1 MKKPNAARRH
11 ASQLKRKVRQPEGQ
25 LPKEHV
31 LGSVRLF
38 PGETAIPMP
47 DLRLRGTVGPPGAFD
62 DVALT
67 TIGRMN
73 MAGLRPDH
81 DVLDIGCGVGRTARY
96 LCDYLSGDSHYEG
109 FDITEEGIVWCQT
122 NITPMF
128 PNFQF
133 RYVPL
138 TNTHYTPDQALPAA
152 SDFEFPYPDQSFDF
166 VFAHSVFTHLL
177 VDVTTRYLG
186 EIARVLRPGG
196 ISYSTWFLFGADSS
210 PYANPIVGEMHP
222 DPSGDF
228 AFYNPE
234 VPETAVGYRDTFV
247 CRTLSTNGLTVVEPI
262 HPGYLRLQDV
272 IVATK

>member
-1 MKKPNAARRH
+1 
-11 ASQLKRKVRQPEGQ
+11 
-25 LPKEHV
+25 

-96 LCDYLSGDSHYEG
+96 LCDYLGSDARYEG
-109 FDITEEGIVWCQT
+109 FDITEEGIIWCQN

-128 PNFQF
+128 PHFRF

-152 SDFEFPYPDQSFDF
+152 AEFEFPYPDQSFDF

-177 VDVTTRYLG
+177 VDVTTRYLS

-196 ISYSTWFLFGADSS
+196 ISYSAWFLFGADSS
-210 PYANPIVGEMHP
+210 PYANPIIEEMHP
-222 DPSGDF
+222 DPSGDV

-234 VPETAVGYRDTFV
+234 VPETAVGYRDAFV
-247 CRTLSTNGLTVVEPI
+247 RQTLSMFGLTVVEPI

-272 IVATK
+272 IVATR